1 MPRGLP
7 VERRALCVFRSHA
20 GLVGVLLADVLVGE
34 VAALVDLLVGLAPC
48 LLVGKLRRLVQ
59 RLVAALLTLLA
70 AEGVLRLVGEASEVH
85 ARLLPGRGVMT
96 GGVPGRSSDDSKK
109 VRLREGAWPCGSSR
123 DRRCRGCPCA
133 NSAARKR
140 PCRQVSACA
149 PHHRWRNVPA
159 ELAWPG

>member
-1 MPRGLP
+1 MPGGPP
-7 VERRALCVFRSHA
+7 VVRWVLCVFRADA

-34 VAALVDLLVGLAPC
+34 VAGLVDLLVGLAAR

-70 AEGVLRLVGEASEVH
+70 VEGVLRLVGEASEVH
-85 ARLLPGRGVMT
+85 ARLLPGRGRYDRRGTRQVL
-96 GGVPGRSSDDSKK
+96 R
-109 VRLREGAWPCGSSR
+109 RLQEGATPRKCREMHGRGGSCG

-140 PCRQVSACA
+140 PCRQVSRMRASSPVA
-149 PHHRWRNVPA
+149 QR
-159 ELAWPG
+159 PG